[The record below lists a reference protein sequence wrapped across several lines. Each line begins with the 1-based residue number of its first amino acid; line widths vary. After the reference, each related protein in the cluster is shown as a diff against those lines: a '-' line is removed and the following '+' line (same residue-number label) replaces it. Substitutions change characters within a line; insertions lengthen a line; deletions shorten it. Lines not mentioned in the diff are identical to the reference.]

1 MSFAQFDL
9 EAQRTAAKPD
19 NVGDFLSCISQLE
32 KLVVLVG
39 GKRDSPNLRRDID
52 QLIIKMDSL
61 SQSLTTP
68 NDPQNRLAET
78 KLRKELQKI
87 KANYHSLKSRYN
99 DLKSSIIVEENY
111 NQTAHEQTPLLQQS
125 VQITNGISQNEL
137 DYHTRLIEQRDQDLR
152 NLNSGVL
159 EVNAIFHDLNNMVKQ
174 QGEHVDSIEDNL
186 LTHTTNNQLA
196 NQELLKASEYQRK
209 KRKCTFLLLVAL
221 IIVLVVVLAVVT

>member
-1 MSFAQFDL
+1 MSFAQFDI
-9 EAQRTAAKPD
+9 EAQRPPSKPD
-19 NVGDFLSCISQLE
+19 NVGDFLSSISQLE

-39 GKRDSPNLRRDID
+39 GKRDSPILRQEID

-61 SQSLTTP
+61 SQNLTTP
-68 NDPQNRLAET
+68 NDENRLAET

-87 KANYHSLKSRYN
+87 KANYHSLKTRYN
-99 DLKSSIIVEENY
+99 DLKSSVIVEENY

-125 VQITNGISQNEL
+125 VQISNGISQHEI

-152 NLNSGVL
+152 ELNSGVL

-186 LTHTTNNQLA
+186 LTHTTNNQMA
-196 NQELLKASEYQRK
+196 NQELLKANEYQKK
-209 KRKCTFLLLVAL
+209 KRKCTLLLLVAL